1 MASILSQSKKLATAL
16 PLAALALCGCSTE
29 RSSKDTLNPKQ
40 HLSAPA
46 TSRCVGSQHPD
57 ALQRTFSAIP
67 QHTPQSVHGRWQNVL
82 EGVGEELNICF
93 KVEHSNNIKTFANK
107 LQSQELDYAY
117 IDPFQLITNKDRY
130 IPLLRDKDSTLRG
143 IIVAKKD
150 SEINSLADLDGKMLL
165 LPSPNSFGS
174 SLLTRDALRGKG
186 ITPQI
191 KYVHHCNNVF
201 RGVLKYPE
209 TGGGAIN
216 ILLQTESDE
225 IQSELK
231 TIYQTEAYSPHPIV
245 ASAKISTKER
255 QSFQQEL
262 IKISKDN
269 DLKKAFDMNPVPANY
284 ETDYKAIEQ
293 LNLQTLASQT

>member
-1 MASILSQSKKLATAL
+1 M
-16 PLAALALCGCSTE
+16 
-29 RSSKDTLNPKQ
+29 
-40 HLSAPA
+40 
-46 TSRCVGSQHPD
+46 
-57 ALQRTFSAIP
+57 
-67 QHTPQSVHGRWQNVL
+67 
-82 EGVGEELNICF
+82 
-93 KVEHSNNIKTFANK
+93 
-107 LQSQELDYAY
+107 
-117 IDPFQLITNKDRY
+117 
-130 IPLLRDKDSTLRG
+130 
-143 IIVAKKD
+143 
-150 SEINSLADLDGKMLL
+150 
-165 LPSPNSFGS
+165 
-174 SLLTRDALRGKG
+174 
-186 ITPQI
+186 
-191 KYVHHCNNVF
+191 
-201 RGVLKYPE
+201 LKYPE

-269 DLKKAFDMNPVPANY
+269 DLKKAFGMNPVPANY